1 MIRIT
6 KNNDKNIID
15 DNGNR
20 KLDLI
25 KLITTNNNLYLE
37 LRKRNLEFY
46 LNQNYFMLNLFV
58 YKFKK

>member
-6 KNNDKNIID
+6 KNNNKNIID
-15 DNGNR
+15 DNDNW

-25 KLITTNNNLYLE
+25 KLITTNNKLYLE